1 MDAAEKTEYS
11 KVLLSLIPES
21 GSNIGNVTLRE
32 KLKEAIRRS
41 GITATVTDQDYWLLR
56 DSLID
61 EGHIEQGRGRG
72 GSVHRI
78 IISAETLNVDVVA
91 PESGVFPISQ
101 IEPIAQKLLE
111 SALYEPF
118 LKAITEGYVKENR
131 IKRFVSEITA
141 SQGRR
146 ATGGKWTRPDVI
158 IAAVRTY
165 HFTPGKRLEVI
176 TFEVKP
182 NLATA
187 FEGVYEALAHSVFAH
202 RSYLAVNVKDY
213 KEDEELPDERIIQE
227 CERHGV
233 GYMTFED
240 PANYGTFEI
249 VIGAKLREP
258 DPFEVDNFIRKQLNP
273 ENQDQLREFL
283 Q

>member
-11 KVLLSLIPES
+11 KTLLSLIPES

-32 KLKEAIRRS
+32 KLKEAIRKS
-41 GITATVTDQDYWLLR
+41 GAATNVTDQDYWLLR

-78 IISAETLNVDVVA
+78 IVSEEVHTADA
-91 PESGVFPISQ
+91 PFESGLAVVDQ
-101 IEPIAQKLLE
+101 IEAVTEKLLE
-111 SALYEPF
+111 RDLYEPF

-141 SQGRR
+141 AQGRR

-158 IAAVRTY
+158 IAAVRSY

-187 FEGVYEALAHSVFAH
+187 FEGVYESLAHSVFAH
-202 RSYLAVNVKDY
+202 RSYLAVNVSGY
-213 KEDEELPDERIIQE
+213 KEDEKLPDERIVQE
-227 CERHGV
+227 CDRHGV
-233 GYMTFED
+233 GYITFED
-240 PANYGTFEI
+240 PANYGTYEI
-249 VIGAKLREP
+249 VVGAKLREP
-258 DPFEVDNFIRKQLNP
+258 DPFEVDNFIRKQLNA